1 MSVVYRRCL
10 DLTNEKKTKIVL
22 DLIQKGISP
31 FIKIIDEHKP
41 RCKTK
46 ILDLRNLCLILRNSQ
61 QVAGMHNIDIICRK
75 SDLLVLAE
83 NHVDVVVSKLM
94 DAINANIRTCQQ
106 NIMELTDQHD
116 EILETVNSARNCV
129 LKMRQQRNLYS
140 FVDST
145 SNHKKNLEHDFL
157 IGMSMLSE
165 LKPLFL

>member
-1 MSVVYRRCL
+1 
-10 DLTNEKKTKIVL
+10 
-22 DLIQKGISP
+22 
-31 FIKIIDEHKP
+31 
-41 RCKTK
+41 
-46 ILDLRNLCLILRNSQ
+46 
-61 QVAGMHNIDIICRK
+61 MHNIDIICRK